1 MSQRKP
7 ADTDV
12 EVLDFEPSLAPFF
25 RDLNIDW
32 LEKYFHVE
40 PIDHEVLNHPEK
52 YVIEPGGTILFARVG
67 DDVVGTVALKFHGDG
82 VYELTK
88 MAVTPASQGLGIGR
102 RLLNACID
110 RFREVGGTR
119 MYLESHSSLETAIR
133 LYEGYGFEHE
143 ERPNPAAYERADVYM
158 VFRGT

>member
-7 ADTDV
+7 AEADV
-12 EVLDFEPSLAPFF
+12 EILGFEPSLAPYF

-40 PIDHEVLNHPEK
+40 PIDHEVLNHPDK
-52 YVIEPGGTILFARVG
+52 YVIAPGGTILFARVG
-67 DDVVGTVALKFHGDG
+67 GEVVGTVALKYHGDG
-82 VYELTK
+82 VFELTK

-102 RLLNACID
+102 RLLTACIQ
-110 RFREVGGTR
+110 RFQELNGQR

-133 LYEGYGFEHE
+133 LYEGFGFEHE
-143 ERPNPAAYERADVYM
+143 NRPSPAAYDRADVYM
-158 VFRGT
+158 VYRGT